1 MVIVKLAFQGGGAS
15 QWIEAHALTG
25 TRENKRGEMGI
36 LLDFWWAMWKERNR
50 IVFENKDRSPQQL
63 VYFLKDE
70 ITLHLAVLRQ
80 SRHPHD

>member
-1 MVIVKLAFQGGGAS
+1 
-15 QWIEAHALTG
+15 
-25 TRENKRGEMGI
+25 MGI
-36 LLDFWWAMWKERNR
+36 LLDFWWAIWKERNR